1 MRITKLQVAML
12 KDALSS
18 ARLERCGCHADAKD
32 AMRSFLETWVASR
45 IEEVIEAVE
54 ATR

>member
-18 ARLERCGCHADAKD
+18 ARLERYASRETVSDG
-32 AMRSFLETWVASR
+32 MRLYLETWVASR

-54 ATR
+54 ATA